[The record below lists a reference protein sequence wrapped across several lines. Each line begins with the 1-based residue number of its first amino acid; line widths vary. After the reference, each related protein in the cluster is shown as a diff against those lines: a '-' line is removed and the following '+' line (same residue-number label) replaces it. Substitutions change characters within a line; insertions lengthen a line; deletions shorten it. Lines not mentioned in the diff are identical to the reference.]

1 MRLAGSHPPD
11 ANGPHG
17 SPALRDREGCAD
29 RTSWIRTGVCFIEF
43 LLIVLA
49 TREAGPAIMEERRKH
64 QRTELNEPAFVSAGG
79 SVMSCVV
86 RNISTAGAAIEV
98 ENPAFV
104 PAQFRLVMAN
114 GAS

>member
-1 MRLAGSHPPD
+1 
-11 ANGPHG
+11 
-17 SPALRDREGCAD
+17 
-29 RTSWIRTGVCFIEF
+29 
-43 LLIVLA
+43 
-49 TREAGPAIMEERRKH
+49 MEERRKH

-114 GAS
+114 GASVRECRVAWIQDKHIGVTFLSAPTAPQ